1 MSAKRRAHPS
11 LMNGIEDGTPCDP
24 MTPSELAPA
33 PSSEILK
40 RSAVCPECNTRVRIT
55 VPAGGDGSVDVFVR
69 HRDRQGRR
77 CPGSRRIVS
86 PNDQAHPTAAEK

>member
-1 MSAKRRAHPS
+1 MSEPLQYACDEHGYQGFS
-11 LMNGIEDGTPCDP
+11 PCP
-24 MTPSELAPA
+24 KCNSPLAPA
-33 PSSEILK
+33 HGSEILK

-86 PNDQAHPTAAEK
+86 PNEKAEPRRQT